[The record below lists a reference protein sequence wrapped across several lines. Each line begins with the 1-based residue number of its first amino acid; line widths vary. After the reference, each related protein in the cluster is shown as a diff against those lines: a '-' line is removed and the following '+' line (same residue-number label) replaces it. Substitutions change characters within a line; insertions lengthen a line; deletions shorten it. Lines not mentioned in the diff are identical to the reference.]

1 MATRFPTGLSNFR
14 IVCLSIFTGRHTTK
28 IKYRP
33 PPFQNPKD
41 HHFKNKVVNI
51 DIISRAPCFRR
62 LFQVF
67 FDRQHAT
74 VFSPHPCLHSD
85 GAMSHHFRIGMLAC
99 HTRLRLR
106 LKPISAY
113 LQGGST
119 PGVFLPSLLEF
130 GGRIEKTPFF
140 VVGDTNQGARSL
152 RPVLKL
158 QCFGE
163 PSLHDSDE
171 EALRTQKL

>member
-1 MATRFPTGLSNFR
+1 MISGVAQRTGPIMATRFPTGLSNFR

-130 GGRIEKTPFF
+130 GDRIEKNSF
-140 VVGDTNQGARSL
+140 S
-152 RPVLKL
+152 
-158 QCFGE
+158 C
-163 PSLHDSDE
+163 SW
-171 EALRTQKL
+171 